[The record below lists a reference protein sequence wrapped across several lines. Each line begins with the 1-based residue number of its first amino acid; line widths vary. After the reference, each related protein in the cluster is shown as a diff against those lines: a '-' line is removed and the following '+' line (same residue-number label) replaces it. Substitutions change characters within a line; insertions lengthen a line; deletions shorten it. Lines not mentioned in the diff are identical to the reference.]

1 MESVNLEG
9 LLGQIRHGNDVAR
22 KQARIQC
29 AYAVGD
35 AAVPGL
41 LMLLHDENA
50 DVRHAAV
57 NALGMIGNPLAAEGL
72 QAIIRNE
79 TDIYTRGQA
88 IVALTHCIGEQAIPD
103 LLALLDN
110 HERGRFSHDK
120 RLCDYAAK
128 CLVELA
134 TPETLFAAETW
145 AIAQLKRDDVR
156 DRVFGMILLG
166 KCGTERCLSS
176 LQAEL
181 IDHAY
186 VVPLYGHYY
195 GCYRASDITV
205 EVILRL
211 FERDTIQEIIET
223 WAIERI
229 HLGDFLARDYAVNC
243 LLGVGTDR
251 CISSLLSIPSLW
263 DSMSD
268 AVDIIR
274 YRALSK
280 HVLYVIESLH
290 RLKNVTLTS
299 EQQILYERYKVLL
312 NYKEVYA

>member
-9 LLGQIRHGNDVAR
+9 LLDQIRHGNDVAR

-72 QAIIRNE
+72 QTIIRNE

-88 IVALTHCIGEQAIPD
+88 IVALTHCFGEQAIPD

-110 HERGRFSHDK
+110 DERGRFSHDK

-145 AIAQLKRDDVR
+145 AIAQLEREDVR
-156 DRVFGMILLG
+156 DRVFGMILLS

-181 IDHAY
+181 TDYASA
-186 VVPLYGHYY
+186 PLYGHY
-195 GCYRASDITV
+195 GCYRASDIAV
-205 EVILRL
+205 EVMLRL
-211 FERDTIQEIIET
+211 FERDTVQEIIET

-229 HLGDFLARDYAVNC
+229 HLGDYLARQYAVTC
-243 LLGVGTDR
+243 LLKIGTDR

-263 DSMSD
+263 DRMSD

-299 EQQILYERYKVLL
+299 EQQMLYERYKVLL
-312 NYKEVYA
+312 NYKELYA